1 MEYVRLGRAGLRVSR
16 LCLGTMNFGPLTS
29 EQDSFAIE
37 KVTPFGRLRSRTRK
51 VGVVFWGPP
60 RCPVGGSLRGWLT

>member
-37 KVTPFGRLRSRTRK
+37 KVTPFGRIRSRARRL
-51 VGVVFWGPP
+51 GSCFGDPHDARSAA
-60 RCPVGGSLRGWLT
+60 RCEGG